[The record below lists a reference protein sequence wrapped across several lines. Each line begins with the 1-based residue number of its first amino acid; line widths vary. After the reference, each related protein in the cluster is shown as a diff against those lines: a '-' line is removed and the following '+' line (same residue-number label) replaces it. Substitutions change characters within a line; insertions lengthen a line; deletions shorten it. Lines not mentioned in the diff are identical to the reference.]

1 MKLRKA
7 AYTNYRGIQDRI
19 EVNFG
24 DSSIFVGRNDAG
36 KSTLLRGLDLF
47 LNNTEA
53 LPDIANSFTDSDTCS
68 VELAFEGPFPDI
80 TIDEAISTTL
90 VEELLVD
97 ENGQLRI
104 KKEWDTTKSQ
114 IKPDTYIRR
123 KSFVDDDFL
132 LETERQL
139 ITRCRDNGIETKK
152 ANGEEFNNP
161 EKRAKLR
168 QQFVINGKEAT
179 FIWEKLPTSGSTR
192 AKQIHDQ
199 IKSILPRFEYFRADT
214 ALSETDASIQRY
226 FKSIAI
232 RTMRE
237 AGIADVEDSVREALG
252 GVLEQI
258 SIKINGVLPD
268 ADQVRPSVS
277 FDWSKG
283 VQTGFQSTND
293 KAALPLTFRGDGFR
307 RITMMSYFEHLAEEN
322 LAGDSCAIF
331 GFEEPETFLHPKAQ
345 EQLHEKLLGLEQAG
359 YQVVVTTHSPIVVA
373 ASDTST
379 ISHVTSHGEDFEV
392 TQGHVNLQSIA
403 DDLGITPSNQFI
415 KLFERAKMLVLVEGP
430 DDVNAFNF
438 LAELY
443 RDENKI
449 PETFSDRH
457 ILLVPVGGCDSVM
470 HWLNLNILREL
481 NKPFYAIQ
489 DSDRDSAISPSPTRE
504 KLIELGLDEIED
516 FWVLRKRALENYLDR
531 QALERLIP
539 GIQIQ
544 FGDYTRMKPLCGQ
557 HVSQVALG
565 GKKVVEKHF
574 RSQTF
579 EELER
584 SFKTPTGEDEFIKI
598 YEQVCRKIPADV

>member
-1 MKLRKA
+1 VKLRKA
-7 AYTNYRGIQDRI
+7 AYSNYRGIQNHI
-19 EVNFG
+19 EVDFG

-53 LPDIANSFTDSDTCS
+53 LPDIANAFSDSDICS
-68 VELAFEGPFPDI
+68 VELAFEGPFPAI
-80 TIDEAISTTL
+80 MIDEAIPTTL
-90 VEELLVD
+90 VEEMLVD

-123 KSFVDDDFL
+123 KSFGDDDFL

-139 ITRCRDNGIETKK
+139 ITRCQANGIETQKG
-152 ANGEEFNNP
+152 NGEVFNNV

-168 QQFVINGKEAT
+168 QHFVANGNEGT
-179 FIWEKLPTSGSTR
+179 SVWEKLPTSGSTR

-199 IKSILPRFEYFRADT
+199 VKAILPRFEYFRADT

-232 RTMRE
+232 RTMQD
-237 AGIADVEDSVREALG
+237 AGIADVEDRVREALG
-252 GVLEQI
+252 GVLEKI
-258 SIKINGVLPD
+258 SAKINGVLPD

-283 VQTGFQSTND
+283 VQTGFQCAND
-293 KAALPLTFRGDGFR
+293 QAALPLTFRGDGFR
-307 RITMMSYFEHLAEEN
+307 RITMMSYFEHLAEES
-322 LAGDSCAIF
+322 LSADSRIIF

-345 EQLHEKLLGLEQAG
+345 EQLHEKLLGLEQSG

-373 ASDTST
+373 ASDRST
-379 ISHVTSHGEDFEV
+379 VSHVKSHGDSFEV
-392 TQGHVNLQSIA
+392 HQGDVDLQTIA
-403 DDLGITPSNQFI
+403 DDLGITPSNQFLR
-415 KLFERAKMLVLVEGP
+415 LFERAKVLVLVEGP
-430 DDVNAFNF
+430 DDVSAFNF
-438 LAELY
+438 LAQLY
-443 RDENKI
+443 RAEGRI
-449 PETFSDRH
+449 PATFSDRQ

-481 NKPFYAIQ
+481 DKPFYAIQ
-489 DSDRDSAISPSPTRE
+489 DSDRDSAASPSSTRE
-504 KLIELGLDEIED
+504 KMIELGLNETVD
-516 FWVLRKRALENYLDR
+516 FWVLRKRALENYIDR

-539 GIQIQ
+539 GLQIQ
-544 FGDYTRMKPLCGQ
+544 FDDYTRMKPLCG
-557 HVSQVALG
+557 HHASQVALG
-565 GKKVVEKHF
+565 GKKVVEKHY

-579 EELER
+579 EEVER
-584 SFKTPTGEDEFIKI
+584 SFRTPNGEDEFIKI
-598 YEQVCRKIPADV
+598 YEQVCGKIPADV